1 MKAATDLAKY
11 VKLHSEDPEI
21 TKIELD
27 SNQTIVQII
36 FAITKVTVERPV
48 VIMYRRGKGEYSE
61 TVRLIKM
68 TSNCASTCEICGL
81 PGAGKKNFLPGSTIW
96 RQEFP
101 GSQLGIVVL
110 NLHVH
115 KPIVF

>member
-1 MKAATDLAKY
+1 VKAATDLAKY

-48 VIMYRRGKGEYSE
+48 VIMYRRGKGEYSG

-68 TSNCASTCEICGL
+68 TLNCANTCEICGL
-81 PGAGKKNFLPGSTIW
+81 PGQEKRIFFLGAQPGDKNFLGANW
-96 RQEFP
+96 E
-101 GSQLGIVVL
+101 LL
-110 NLHVH
+110 C
-115 KPIVF
+115 